1 MIMKEILIRAKPF
14 FAVVFLQLGL
24 SGMYIL
30 SKMALN
36 EGSSNYVYVVY
47 RQAVATLFMAP
58 FAIFLDKGKRPK
70 MTFSI
75 FAKLVLLSI
84 LEPVIDQNLYSLGLK
99 YTTATFAAAM
109 YNTLP
114 AITFIMSWI
123 FRQEKVNFTSIGSQV
138 KIIGTIATLGGVM
151 IMMLVRG
158 PEVQLFPTDEYYV
171 NNNDASD
178 QISGGINPI
187 DAIKGS
193 LMIMLGCTSGAGFII
208 LQTKILQTY
217 PAELSLHTWICLLGT
232 IEGGIMAMIM
242 ERGNSAVWIINW
254 DSKFLAVVYSGIFG
268 SGLAYYIQGVILEDR
283 SSLFISAFNP
293 LNILIVAIISSI
305 ILQEQMNL
313 GRILGV
319 VVIIIGLYII
329 LWGKSKDHKILSPSK
344 DEQAIS
350 AFDLK
355 LELIDIMGISSARI
369 IGIALLIVLFSGIMV
384 SADVLGRRMLG
395 AGGEGG
401 GGGDG
406 LGGFGIGIGGSLGH
420 DINGGMGLGGGLL
433 GGKGLGIGGGN

>member
-1 MIMKEILIRAKPF
+1 
-14 FAVVFLQLGL
+14 
-24 SGMYIL
+24 
-30 SKMALN
+30 
-36 EGSSNYVYVVY
+36 
-47 RQAVATLFMAP
+47 
-58 FAIFLDKGKRPK
+58 
-70 MTFSI
+70 
-75 FAKLVLLSI
+75 
-84 LEPVIDQNLYSLGLK
+84 
-99 YTTATFAAAM
+99 
-109 YNTLP
+109 
-114 AITFIMSWI
+114 
-123 FRQEKVNFTSIGSQV
+123 
-138 KIIGTIATLGGVM
+138 M
-151 IMMLVRG
+151 IMMVVRG
-158 PEVQLFPTDEYYV
+158 PEVQLFPTNEYYV

-178 QISGGINPI
+178 QISGGIILN

-193 LMIMLGCTSGAGFII
+193 LMIMLGCTSGAGFVI

-232 IEGGIMAMIM
+232 IEGGIIAMIM

-283 SSLFISAFNP
+283 GSLFISAFNP
-293 LNILIVAIISSI
+293 LNILIVAIISSV

-344 DEQAIS
+344 DEQAI
-350 AFDLK
+350 LQ
-355 LELIDIMGISSARI
+355 LIYIMGISSTRI
-369 IGIALLIVLFSGIMV
+369 IGIVLLIVLFSGIMV

-395 AGGEGG
+395 AGGVGV

-420 DINGGMGLGGGLL
+420 DINGGMGFGGGLL
-433 GGKGLGIGGGN
+433 GGKGLGAGGGN

>member
-1 MIMKEILIRAKPF
+1 MKEVLIRAKPF

-58 FAIFLDKGKRPK
+58 FAIILDKGKRPK

-123 FRQEKVNFTSIGSQV
+123 FRQEKVKFTSIGSQA
-138 KIIGTIATLGGVM
+138 KIIGTIATFGGAM

-158 PEVQLFPTDEYYV
+158 PEVQLFPTNEYYV

-178 QISGGINPI
+178 QISGGIILN

-193 LMIMLGCTSGAGFII
+193 LMIMLGCTSGAAFII
-208 LQTKILQTY
+208 YQTKILQTY

-232 IEGGIMAMIM
+232 VEGGIIAMIM
-242 ERGNSAVWIINW
+242 ERGNSAVWIINL

-344 DEQAIS
+344 DEQAIIS
-350 AFDLK
+350 PKKILSNNENKLSDNKDNLSSQNNVVINIKPLK
-355 LELIDIMGISSARI
+355 ETIVSNEI
-369 IGIALLIVLFSGIMV
+369 I
-384 SADVLGRRMLG
+384 
-395 AGGEGG
+395 ECCC
-401 GGGDG
+401 
-406 LGGFGIGIGGSLGH
+406 
-420 DINGGMGLGGGLL
+420 
-433 GGKGLGIGGGN
+433 

>member
-1 MIMKEILIRAKPF
+1 MIDK
-14 FAVVFLQLGL
+14 
-24 SGMYIL
+24 
-30 SKMALN
+30 LN
-36 EGSSNYVYVVY
+36 VSYN
-47 RQAVATLFMAP
+47 R
-58 FAIFLDKGKRPK
+58 GKRPK

-138 KIIGTIATLGGVM
+138 KIIGTIATLGGAM

-329 LWGKSKDHKILSPSK
+329 LWG
-344 DEQAIS
+344 
-350 AFDLK
+350 
-355 LELIDIMGISSARI
+355 
-369 IGIALLIVLFSGIMV
+369 
-384 SADVLGRRMLG
+384 RRMLG
-395 AGGEGG
+395 ASGVGG

-420 DINGGMGLGGGLL
+420 DINGGMGFGGGLL
-433 GGKGLGIGGGN
+433 GGKGLGIGGGH